1 MFSTG
6 NSYQNM
12 NVNPYQKTQVTS
24 SNPEK
29 ILIMLYDGAINF
41 TKIALDKMN
50 KGDRAGKG
58 KYIGNAQA
66 IIAELMNTLNHDAA
80 PVIAKDLERLYIYII
95 DEYIAAN
102 ISNAPKHLEHV
113 VRILTMMRDTW
124 VDAVEI
130 AKKERTSGSFR

>member
-1 MFSTG
+1 MFNTG

-41 TKIALDKMN
+41 TKIALDKMS

-102 ISNAPKHLEHV
+102 ISNVPKHLEHV

-124 VDAVEI
+124 LEAMEL
-130 AKKERTSGSFR
+130 AKKERMSGSFR

>member
-1 MFSTG
+1 
-6 NSYQNM
+6 M

>member
-1 MFSTG
+1 MLNPG
-6 NSYQNM
+6 NLFL

-58 KYIGNAQA
+58 KYISNAQA
-66 IIAELMNTLNHDAA
+66 IVAELMNTLNHDTA
-80 PVIAKDLERLYIYII
+80 PVIARDLERLYIYII

-102 ISNAPKHLEHV
+102 ISNAPQHLEHV
-113 VRILTMMRDTW
+113 VQILTTLRDTW
-124 VDAVEI
+124 VEAVEI
-130 AKKERTSGSFR
+130 AKKERISGVLR

>member
-1 MFSTG
+1 MFNTG
-6 NSYQNM
+6 NSYQNT

-80 PVIAKDLERLYIYII
+80 PVIAKDLERLYIYLI

-102 ISNAPKHLEHV
+102 ISNAPKHLDNV

-124 VDAVEI
+124 VDAVEV
-130 AKKERTSGSFR
+130 ARKERTSGVFR

>member
-1 MFSTG
+1 MFNQVNPFQSVG
-6 NSYQNM
+6 A
-12 NVNPYQKTQVTS
+12 NPYQKTQVTS

-66 IIAELMNTLNHDAA
+66 IVAELMNTLNHDTA

-102 ISNAPKHLEHV
+102 INNAPKHLEHV

-124 VDAVEI
+124 VDAVEV
-130 AKKERTSGSFR
+130 AKKDRAAGVFR

>member
-1 MFSTG
+1 ML
-6 NSYQNM
+6 NM
-12 NVNPYQKTQVTS
+12 NINPYQKTQVTS

-41 TKIALDKMN
+41 TKIAIEKMG

-66 IIAELMNTLNHDAA
+66 IVAELMNTLNHETA

-95 DEYIAAN
+95 DEFIAAN
-102 ISNAPKHLEHV
+102 ISNTPQHLEHV
-113 VRILTMMRDTW
+113 VRILTLLRDTW
-124 VDAVEI
+124 VEAVDI
-130 AKKERTSGSFR
+130 VKKERLTGSLR

>member
-1 MFSTG
+1 MFNTG

>member
-1 MFSTG
+1 MLNPG
-6 NSYQNM
+6 NSYQTM
-12 NVNPYQKTQVTS
+12 GGNPYQKTQVTS

-58 KYIGNAQA
+58 KFIGNAQA

-80 PVIAKDLERLYIYII
+80 PVIAKDLERLYIYLI

-102 ISNAPKHLEHV
+102 ISNAPKHLDNII
-113 VRILTMMRDTW
+113 RILTIMRDTW
-124 VDAVEI
+124 SEAVEV
-130 AKKERTSGSFR
+130 AKKERISGVFR

>member
-1 MFSTG
+1 MFSSG

-12 NVNPYQKTQVTS
+12 NVNPYQKTQVSS

-66 IIAELMNTLNHDAA
+66 IVAELMNTLNHDTA

-95 DEYIAAN
+95 NEYIAAN
-102 ISNAPKHLEHV
+102 ISNVPQHLEHV
-113 VRILTMMRDTW
+113 VRILTMLRDTW
-124 VDAVEI
+124 VEAADIV
-130 AKKERTSGSFR
+130 KKERKSGVLR